1 MNTATYEECSL
12 PVKGQDLKA
21 GTTTWKLVLAFAVL
35 AALPPLV
42 YVMYTG
48 HIWEDFFI
56 TFRFSRNLADGLGL
70 VYEPGKRVHGFTSP
84 LGVLIPALCY
94 LAFPAGEHSGAL
106 WLFRL
111 FVCIPAFVGG
121 AMFMVMTFFG
131 GIPRDFSKI
140 PLAVKCPA
148 AFASLFYLLE
158 AKAVMFSVNG
168 METALMLLF
177 CGAAFYLSIDNSGK
191 KWLYAGISW
200 AGLMWTR
207 PDSCF
212 YVAGFMLT
220 TWVCALPGMRTAAL
234 KGIVKSA
241 IVTTV
246 LYLPWFVWSWAYY
259 GTPVPHTVTAK
270 GSGLLTG
277 GIGGFLSRLMM
288 HTSWVYQP
296 VYPHFGGWPG
306 YVAIVASCMSF
317 FCFCYWML
325 SPFTAVRDMDAAS
338 LRISQIARGG
348 SVFFFF
354 ICLYLGLMSF
364 PYPWYFPPAGMIG
377 CIALPAGLFTLSSK
391 IKNRSRALLYPA
403 AINSIVAVFLAF
415 VLIMSTFQMRIQQQL
430 IENDTRMAAGKWLKD
445 AKSPEDR
452 IFLECLGY
460 IGYFSE
466 GIMLDYPGLCTPEV
480 VRLIKEKGYS
490 MGSVIP
496 ELAPEWLVLR
506 PAEVQA
512 LHKEPFFGDYELAME
527 FNSQPELQRIG
538 YIPGKNY
545 LLYDSFFYVFRRQ
558 TPGGKEE
565 IEPNKQTKN
574 DGDENE

>member
-1 MNTATYEECSL
+1 MKTADTENCSL
-12 PVKGQDLKA
+12 PLRGQKTKA
-21 GTTTWKLVLAFAVL
+21 DAIPWRLVLAFAAL

-42 YVMYTG
+42 YIMYTG

-56 TFRFSRNLADGLGL
+56 TFRFSRNLADGRGL
-70 VYEPGKRVHGFTSP
+70 VYEQGERVHGFTSP

-94 LAFPAGEHSGAL
+94 LVVPAGGHSGAL

-111 FVCIPAFVGG
+111 LVCIPAFVGG
-121 AMFMVMTFFG
+121 AMFVAMTFFG
-131 GIPRDFSKI
+131 EIPRNFSKI
-140 PLAVKCPA
+140 PPAMKWAA
-148 AFASLFYLLE
+148 AFALFFYLLE

-168 METALMLLF
+168 METAMMLFF
-177 CGAAFYLSIDNSGK
+177 CGVSFYLCIGGTDR
-191 KWLYAGISW
+191 KWLYAGMAW

-220 TWVCALPGMRTAAL
+220 TLTCALPGERVGAL

-241 IVTTV
+241 IVTTS
-246 LYLPWFVWSWAYY
+246 LYLPWFAWTWAYY

-270 GSGLLTG
+270 GSSLLAGGL
-277 GIGGFLSRLMM
+277 GGFLSRML
-288 HTSWVYQP
+288 HHVSWIYQP
-296 VYPHFGGWPG
+296 VYPHFGGWPV

-317 FCFCYWML
+317 FCFYYWMM
-325 SPFTAVRDMDAAS
+325 SPFAAS
-338 LRISQIARGG
+338 NNPDPGILRISRIAHGA

-364 PYPWYFPPAGMIG
+364 PYPWYFPPVGMIG
-377 CIALPAGLFTLSSK
+377 CIALPAGLFTLFSRM
-391 IKNRSRALLYPA
+391 KNSSRAILYPA
-403 AINSIVAVFLAF
+403 ALNAVVAVFLAF
-415 VLIMSTFQMRIQQQL
+415 VLIMSMFQMRVQQQL

-445 AKSPEDR
+445 AKSPGDR
-452 IFLECLGY
+452 IFLECLGH

-466 GIMLDYPGLCTPEV
+466 GKMLDYPGLCTPEV
-480 VRLIKEKGYS
+480 VRLIKGKGHS
-490 MGSVIP
+490 MGAVIP

-512 LHKEPFFGDYELAME
+512 IYKEAFFRDYDLAME
-527 FNSQPELQRIG
+527 FDSQPELERIG

-545 LLYDSFFYVFRRQ
+545 LLYDSFFYVFRRN
-558 TPGGKEE
+558 TPMGKKEFE
-565 IEPNKQTKN
+565 RIKN
-574 DGDENE
+574 E